1 MADDVELVAKLKL
14 DTSEAEKQL
23 SSLGSRGGSA
33 PKIELPKDTE
43 VSLPQGA
50 MDALQQTFAGP
61 KGLGN
66 LAKLAKG
73 ATQGFKGLGDALGNV
88 VGILGTKTAG
98 LIGLII
104 ALVSLLIKMM
114 QGTDSW
120 KAVTERFTAFVDKVK
135 DVLAPSFALIGESL
149 MNIIDIL
156 SAVLLPLFDIAADLS
171 KMSLQPLVFLLKLL
185 KPLFDIIGKLLEVIQ
200 AISSVFTDTAMGI
213 MTSLMDIILELV
225 NVAIK
230 PLLDVLDKVIE
241 FIERIKVAI
250 QDFITKITG
259 GLIKFDKQSIASTA
273 GKQVPDEEK
282 IKTSLDTWETSG
294 QETEAER
301 QARLSAE
308 AAASA
313 AEAANA
319 SKESMAGLGDI
330 FRGIGE
336 TFVKSAKEAWEKISQ
351 IATNVWSGIKT
362 LATNV
367 WNGVKTVAGD
377 VWSWIKTTAGNV
389 WSGIKTVAGNTWD
402 WIETTAG
409 NVWNGIKTTA
419 TNVWNGLKSTAT
431 NVWYSIES
439 IAGDVWSSVSSWASS
454 AWSSVETTASNVW
467 SSIETTASDVWS
479 STESWAR
486 DAWSSAK
493 SWASDAFST
502 VETLATNVW
511 DSIKTTANDVW
522 WEVAY
527 AAESVWDGV
536 KDTASTVWQELA
548 NAASAIGNFASNVWE
563 GVKDAAGNVGSS
575 ISGFFSKLKF
585 WDSGGTL
592 DAGAQIWGMNE
603 KGNPEFLFNAGGHD
617 SVINADIL
625 SDAVYAAMVKA
636 GGTSKGGKL
645 EVSVKEGVQAG
656 PRELVQW
663 LLPSL
668 KFLLRG

>member
-14 DTSEAEKQL
+14 DTSDAEKQL
-23 SSLGSRGGSA
+23 SSLGSGGGSA
-33 PKIELPKDTE
+33 PKVELPKDTKI
-43 VSLPQGA
+43 SLPKGA

-61 KGLGN
+61 NGIGN
-66 LAKLAKG
+66 IAKLAQG
-73 ATQGFKGLGDALGNV
+73 ATQGFNGLAGALNSV

-104 ALVSLLIKMM
+104 AIVSLLIKMM

-120 KAVTERFTAFVDKVK
+120 KAVTERFTAFIYKVK
-135 DVLAPSFALIGESL
+135 DVLAPNFALIGEAL
-149 MNIIDIL
+149 MDTIDIL
-156 SAVLLPLFDIAADLS
+156 SAVLLPLLDIAADALQIS
-171 KMSLQPLVFLLKLL
+171 IQPLVFLLKLL
-185 KPLFDIIGKLLEVIQ
+185 KPLFDIIGKRLEVVQ
-200 AISSVFTDTAMGI
+200 ALYSIFSDTAMGI
-213 MTSLMDIILELV
+213 MTSLMDIVIELV

-259 GLIKFDKQSIASTA
+259 GLIKFDKQSIASTT
-273 GKQVPDEEK
+273 GKQTEK

-294 QETEAER
+294 QETAAEK
-301 QARLSAE
+301 QARLAAE

-351 IATNVWSGIKT
+351 IAANVWNGIKT

-367 WNGVKTVAGD
+367 WNGVKNVAGN

-402 WIETTAG
+402 WIKTTAG

-431 NVWYSIES
+431 NVWNSVKS
-439 IAGDVWSSVSSWASS
+439 TASNVWSSVSSWASS
-454 AWSSVETTASNVW
+454 AWSSVKTTASNVW
-467 SSIETTASDVWS
+467 SSIKTTASDVWA
-479 STESWAR
+479 STKSWAK
-486 DAWSSAK
+486 DTWSSAK

-502 VETLATNVW
+502 MKTLATNVW
-511 DSIKTTANDVW
+511 NSIKTTANDMW
-522 WEVAY
+522 SKVAKT
-527 AAESVWDGV
+527 AVGVWDGV
-536 KDTASTVWQELA
+536 KSTASTVWQGLA
-548 NAASAIGNFASNVWE
+548 NGASAIGNFASNVWD
-563 GVKDAAGNVGSS
+563 GVKNAASNVGSS
-575 ISGFFSKLKF
+575 ISSFFSKLKF

-592 DAGAQIWGMNE
+592 GAGAQIWGMNE

-645 EVSVKEGVQAG
+645 EVSVKEGMQAG